1 MEQERDTQI
10 IFFKDLFFC
19 IVRKWKPIILF
30 ALIGAL
36 LLGGNQVLNNREAIA
51 AQNAALSG
59 DELSQ
64 REQVRQAIADTNAR
78 IETQRNYLANAPLML
93 IDPNQAYQAKLVVY
107 VHSNYKIQPNMT
119 YQNPDSRPA
128 ILAAYQQVLTSG
140 EVINHL
146 AEETGLPSQHLHELF
161 AFQQVVSHPAILSVT
176 ISASTEEAA
185 QLLLDLSNQA
195 VLNAATE
202 VASQTDKH
210 TIRTQTAAPILR
222 SDKTIA
228 ESQKLALQRLTTLQE
243 QKAEWQKLQTSI
255 TITGDEASPVIQ
267 AILGAAI
274 GAVLVCVLVCL
285 HHIGSPKVYSER
297 TLKNRTGL
305 RILGRTPSTDRHSK
319 AGRWLQSLEGRVVKP
334 ALGVIGASIR
344 NTANAENILLLGA
357 APESDREALCQALSE
372 AKITFTDGGNLL
384 TDPTAHDA
392 LAACGCV
399 ILVEKC
405 NHSTYPDIEHV
416 MEAIEAQGKPILGC
430 ILLDG

>member
-19 IVRKWKPIILF
+19 ILRKWKPIILF

-36 LLGGNQVLNNREAIA
+36 LLGGSQVLQNRKATA
-51 AQNAALSG
+51 AQNEPLSG
-59 DELSQ
+59 EELSQ

-78 IETQRNYLANAPLML
+78 IETQRNYLSTAPLMI
-93 IDPNQAYQAKLVVY
+93 IDPNQVYQATLVVY
-107 VHSNYKIQPNMT
+107 VHSTYKIQPNVT
-119 YQNPDSRPA
+119 YQDPDSRPA
-128 ILAAYQQVLTSG
+128 ILAAYQQVVISG

-176 ISASTEEAA
+176 ISASTEETA
-185 QLLLDLSNQA
+185 QLLLDLTNQA

-202 VASQTDKH
+202 VASQTAKH
-210 TIRTQTAAPILR
+210 TVRTQTAAPILR

-243 QKAEWQKLQTSI
+243 QKAEWQKLQTNI
-255 TITGDEASPVIQ
+255 TITGDEASPLIQ
-267 AILGAAI
+267 AVLGAAI
-274 GAVLVCVLVCL
+274 GAFLVCCLVCL
-285 HHIGSPKVYSER
+285 HHISSPKVYSER

-305 RILGRTPSTDRHSK
+305 RILGRTPSTERRSR
-319 AGRWLQSLEGRVVKP
+319 AGRWLRSLEGRAVTP
-334 ALGVIGASIR
+334 AMGVIAASIR
-344 NTANAENILLLGA
+344 NTATTGDILLLGA
-357 APESDREALCQALSE
+357 APEVDRQTLHQALTE
-372 AKITFTDGGNLL
+372 AKIPFTDGGDLL
-384 TDPTAHDA
+384 ADPAAHDA

-416 MEAIEAQGKPILGC
+416 MEGIQAQNKPILGC